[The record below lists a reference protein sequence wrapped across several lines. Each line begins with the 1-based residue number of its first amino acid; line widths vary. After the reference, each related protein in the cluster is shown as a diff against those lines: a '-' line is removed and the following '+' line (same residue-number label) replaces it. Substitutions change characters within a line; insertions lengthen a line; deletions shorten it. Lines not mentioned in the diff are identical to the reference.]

1 MRPYADVAS
10 RRMLQII
17 ADVVALLAI
26 IVFVRVGMAVH
37 DMIASFAVWGER
49 IESAGERLSN
59 SLTNIGET
67 LGNIPLI
74 GGLIGDPFSNA
85 SKAAAEWQEVGQD
98 IQDRIGALAVS
109 MGIMT
114 ALVPILF
121 VLLIW
126 LVPRLRFAV
135 RAARVRTVAMS
146 PAGRDLLALRALA
159 SAPVQDLQA
168 ISPDVAAAWRA
179 NDDATITALA
189 ALTLNRAGVKMPAKA
204 ISPAAAS
211 VPVAVVTVPAASV
224 APPPPAPKPA
234 RTTASG
240 AKAQATPSKP
250 PAKPA
255 K

>member
-1 MRPYADVAS
+1 
-10 RRMLQII
+10 MLQII
-17 ADVVALLAI
+17 ADVLAVLAI
-26 IVFVRVGMAVH
+26 ILFVRIGMAVH

-98 IQDRIGALAVS
+98 IQDRIGNLAVT
-109 MGIMT
+109 MGIGA

-121 VLLIW
+121 VLLVW

-135 RAARVRTVAMS
+135 RAARVRNVALS

-168 ISPDVAAAWRA
+168 INPDVAAAWRSQ
-179 NDDATITALA
+179 DEATITALA
-189 ALTLNRAGVKMPAKA
+189 SLTLNRAGVKMPAKA
-204 ISPAAAS
+204 ITPAPAPAA
-211 VPVAVVTVPAASV
+211 TAAGTTV
-224 APPPPAPKPA
+224 APPPPPPVAATRVASKPAPKAAAKSAP
-234 RTTASG
+234 TA
-240 AKAQATPSKP
+240 A
-250 PAKPA
+250 AKPA
-255 K
+255 PKAPKKG

>member
-1 MRPYADVAS
+1 
-10 RRMLQII
+10 MLQII
-17 ADVVALLAI
+17 ADVLAVLAI
-26 IVFVRVGMAVH
+26 ILFVRIGMAVH

-98 IQDRIGALAVS
+98 IQDRIGNLAVT
-109 MGIMT
+109 MGIGT

-135 RAARVRTVAMS
+135 RAARVRNVAMS

-159 SAPVQDLQA
+159 SAPVEDLQA
-168 ISPDVAAAWRA
+168 ISPDVAAAWREQ
-179 NDDATITALA
+179 DETTITALA
-189 ALTLNRAGVKMPAKA
+189 SLTLNRAGVKLPAKA
-204 ISPAAAS
+204 ITPA
-211 VPVAVVTVPAASV
+211 PAPA
-224 APPPPAPKPA
+224 APPPPAATTTPPPPVAATRVASKPA
-234 RTTASG
+234 P
-240 AKAQATPSKP
+240 KAV
-250 PAKPA
+250 AKPA
-255 K
+255 PAAAAKPAPKAPKKG